1 MGFRAPVSQDSNT
14 PTRTVASSPS
24 PGTYAAPSLLTPWG
38 RNTWA
43 HMSADVFIFFYTKRG
58 NMFHN
63 KCLHT
68 LEQNFFFIFLR
79 ERKKMRQWETETTLG
94 EASWSFI
101 PLKCF
106 YHPTWKEPAC
116 LLGKICAKVWIPGV
130 RTRTKFPSWDRR
142 ETVNRLDVRTLRIQ
156 ARKPKLRDMK
166 APRLRDRNQELER
179 YRSYV
184 INHLRGC

>member
-1 MGFRAPVSQDSNT
+1 MGRSNPNFISQGLLFTWAFVHLFHKTATLPPALWQALHHLAHMLLPVSSHLGEGTHGPICQ
-14 PTRTVASSPS
+14 PTCLYS
-24 PGTYAAPSLLTPWG
+24 
-38 RNTWA
+38 
-43 HMSADVFIFFYTKRG
+43 FIQKGEICFTINVCILWSRI
-58 NMFHN
+58 
-63 KCLHT
+63 
-68 LEQNFFFIFLR
+68 FFFIFLR

-142 ETVNRLDVRTLRIQ
+142 ETVNRLDVRLLESRQGNQNWEIW
-156 ARKPKLRDMK
+156 KPPD
-166 APRLRDRNQELER
+166 
-179 YRSYV
+179 
-184 INHLRGC
+184 

>member
-68 LEQNFFFIFLR
+68 LEQNFFFFWEK
-79 ERKKMRQWETETTLG
+79 ERKWDSERQKLLWVKQVEGLFLWNVFITQLEKSLPVCWERSVLRFGFLG
-94 EASWSFI
+94 SEQGRSFLVEI
-101 PLKCF
+101 G
-106 YHPTWKEPAC
+106 
-116 LLGKICAKVWIPGV
+116 GKQSI
-130 RTRTKFPSWDRR
+130 D
-142 ETVNRLDVRTLRIQ
+142 
-156 ARKPKLRDMK
+156 
-166 APRLRDRNQELER
+166 
-179 YRSYV
+179 
-184 INHLRGC
+184 